1 MPDTPPNPELLRSLG
16 RLVRG
21 LSALFWGLPA
31 ALVICAGTA
40 LAGWLRA
47 FSVAPVL
54 TANGLLLF
62 GLWQLGSFQKQE
74 RPWRQALDRTRLI
87 GLVNFGLCPFLYWWN
102 KIPEQPFFALVVAL
116 LALSG
121 LLFLFNLNLVIARL
135 GEMLPDETLRQE
147 TRQFTVLNRS
157 LLVVLL
163 VLSSVYIFLS
173 QMPELPVPLMVILAR
188 LQHVNHW
195 YLLPLLL
202 VLLPLSLTMAL
213 LWKTKEVIFD
223 SVFTH
228 RD

>member
-1 MPDTPPNPELLRSLG
+1 MTDTPPNPELLRSLS

-31 ALVICAGTA
+31 SLVICAGTA
-40 LAGWLRA
+40 MSGWFRA

-54 TANGLLLF
+54 ASTGLLLF

-74 RPWRQALDRTRLI
+74 RPWRRALDRTQLI
-87 GLVNFGLCPFLYWWN
+87 ALINFGLCPFLYWWN
-102 KIPEQPFFALVVAL
+102 KIPEDKFFSAVIGL

-147 TRQFTVLNRS
+147 TREFTVLNRS

-163 VLSSVYIFLS
+163 LLASAYIFVLH
-173 QMPELPVPLMVILAR
+173 MPNLAEQLMPWLMRFQRVIY
-188 LQHVNHW
+188 W
-195 YLLPLLL
+195 SLLL
-202 VLLPLSLTMAL
+202 LALLPLSLTMAL
-213 LWKTKEVIFD
+213 IWKTKEVILD
-223 SVFTH
+223 SVFTQRH
-228 RD
+228 